1 MKNLNKSQVM
11 DDFHSSNFITVIN
24 SQSPDSHC
32 QKPAPKTSTFESVY
46 SGKLTW
52 SDPVRP

>member
-1 MKNLNKSQVM
+1 M
-11 DDFHSSNFITVIN
+11 DDFHSSNFITVTN

>member
-1 MKNLNKSQVM
+1 M

-46 SGKLTW
+46 CGKLTW